1 MNLVL
6 YIIIAIIVLV
16 IVIDLIP
23 KLVDFQERIHIG
35 RYSEKNIWNEKIN
48 SIGEKWLNN
57 TPKIKVTDNT
67 RLIAIDMIKGNYT
80 KSAIQNWQEAAL
92 LLGLGEAVKKN
103 NDSTKSAIEKF
114 LNNNFN
120 SDGSWKNEN
129 KYVDSAILAYAVMKL
144 EYIDTN
150 KYKKAFDS
158 TYELIKDHIGQD
170 GTVQYRKFMSN
181 YRYVDTI
188 GFICPFLIS
197 YGLKYDNQEST
208 ELAVKQIE
216 EYNKYGMISNSNI
229 PFHAYSIDNKDPL
242 GLYGW
247 GRGLG
252 WYAIGLIDSYLEL
265 PHDNIYKKQLE
276 EYVIKFAKTAIKY
289 QQDSGNWNWTVSR
302 KESRPDSS
310 ATATLCWFLLNA
322 SAIDTISEECK
333 ESYEKGIKYLMSVT
347 RRNGVVD
354 FSQGDT
360 KDIGIYSQL
369 FDKLPFTQGF
379 CIRCSNKMVNK

>member
-1 MNLVL
+1 MFFILSTLILIVL
-6 YIIIAIIVLV
+6 LIII
-16 IVIDLIP
+16 IDMISI
-23 KLVDFQERIHIG
+23 FFTWQSRIHIG
-35 RYSEKNIWNEKIN
+35 RYNNYESWGKNIVN
-48 SIGEKWLNN
+48 IGERWLNS

-103 NDSTKSAIEKF
+103 NDSTKLAIEKF

-129 KYVDSAILAYAVMKL
+129 KYVDSAILAYAVMNL

-150 KYKKAFDS
+150 KYKKAFNN

-197 YGLKYDNQEST
+197 YGLKYDNQESIK
-208 ELAVKQIE
+208 LAVKQIE

-265 PHDNIYKKQLE
+265 PNDNIYKKQLQ

-302 KESRPDSS
+302 KESRADSS

-322 SAIDTISEECK
+322 SDIDSISKECK
-333 ESYEKGIKYLMSVT
+333 YAYEKGIKYLMSVT

-360 KDIGIYSQL
+360 KDIGVYSIL

-379 CIRCSNKMVNK
+379 CIRCASKNN

>member
-23 KLVDFQERIHIG
+23 KLVDFQQRIHIG

-120 SDGSWKNEN
+120 SDGSWKKEN

-197 YGLKYDNQEST
+197 YGLKYDNQESI

-216 EYNKYGMISNSNI
+216 EYNKYGMINNSNI

-265 PHDNIYKKQLE
+265 PDDNIYKKQLE

-322 SAIDTISEECK
+322 SVIDTISEECK
-333 ESYEKGIKYLMSVT
+333 ASYEKGIKYLMSVT

-360 KDIGIYSQL
+360 KDIGVYSQL

-379 CIRCSNKMVNK
+379 CIRCSNKIVN

>member
-1 MNLVL
+1 M
-6 YIIIAIIVLV
+6 
-16 IVIDLIP
+16 
-23 KLVDFQERIHIG
+23 
-35 RYSEKNIWNEKIN
+35 
-48 SIGEKWLNN
+48 
-57 TPKIKVTDNT
+57 
-67 RLIAIDMIKGNYT
+67 
-80 KSAIQNWQEAAL
+80 
-92 LLGLGEAVKKN
+92 
-103 NDSTKSAIEKF
+103 
-114 LNNNFN
+114 
-120 SDGSWKNEN
+120 
-129 KYVDSAILAYAVMKL
+129 DSAILAYAVMKL
-144 EYIDTN
+144 EHIDTD

-158 TYELIKDHIGQD
+158 TYKLIKENIGQD

-197 YGLKYDNQEST
+197 YGIKYNSEESIK
-208 ELAVKQIE
+208 LAIKQIE
-216 EYNKYGMISNSNI
+216 EYNKYGMIDRSNI
-229 PFHAYSIDNKDPL
+229 PFHAYSIDNKEPL

-265 PHDNIYKKQLE
+265 SDNNIYKKQLE
-276 EYVIKFAKTAIKY
+276 EYVIKFAKTVIEY
-289 QQDSGNWNWTVSR
+289 QQNSGCWNWTVSR

-322 SAIDTISEECK
+322 SNIDTISKECK
-333 ESYEKGIKYLMSVT
+333 NSYEKGIKYLMSVT

-360 KDIGIYSQL
+360 KDIGVYSQL

-379 CIRCSNKMVNK
+379 CIRCVNKNN

>member
-6 YIIIAIIVLV
+6 NIIIAIIVLV

-150 KYKKAFDS
+150 KYKKAFDN

-197 YGLKYDNQEST
+197 YGLKYDNQESI

-216 EYNKYGMISNSNI
+216 EYNKYGMINNSNI
-229 PFHAYSIDNKDPL
+229 PFHAYSIDNKDP
-242 GLYGW
+242 
-247 GRGLG
+247 
-252 WYAIGLIDSYLEL
+252 
-265 PHDNIYKKQLE
+265 
-276 EYVIKFAKTAIKY
+276 
-289 QQDSGNWNWTVSR
+289 
-302 KESRPDSS
+302 
-310 ATATLCWFLLNA
+310 
-322 SAIDTISEECK
+322 
-333 ESYEKGIKYLMSVT
+333 
-347 RRNGVVD
+347 
-354 FSQGDT
+354 
-360 KDIGIYSQL
+360 
-369 FDKLPFTQGF
+369 
-379 CIRCSNKMVNK
+379 